1 MTDPID
7 TPGDGDVG
15 YQEGRPTGSVP
26 PPPRSN
32 PAIAGTGAAYAPA
45 AALEGEAARRA
56 PTVEEAEALA
66 RVAALAV
73 SGKDRAGGPSR
84 AMVATLVAL
93 GVLVVALLVLGL
105 IVSVGADPST
115 TP

>member
-1 MTDPID
+1 MTGAMG
-7 TPGDGDVG
+7 TSGGDVG
-15 YQEGRPTGSVP
+15 YHGEQPTGSVP
-26 PPPRSN
+26 PPPRPN
-32 PAIAGTGAAYAPA
+32 PAVPGTGAAYAPEVRP
-45 AALEGEAARRA
+45 EGDAARRA

-73 SGKDRAGGPSR
+73 SDRAGGPSR
-84 AMVATLVAL
+84 AMVATVVAL

-105 IVSVGADPST
+105 IVSVGPDPST